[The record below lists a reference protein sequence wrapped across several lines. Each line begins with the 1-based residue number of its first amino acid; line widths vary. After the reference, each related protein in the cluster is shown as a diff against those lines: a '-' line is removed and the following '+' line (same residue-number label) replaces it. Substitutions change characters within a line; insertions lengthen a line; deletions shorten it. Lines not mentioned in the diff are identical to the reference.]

1 MSVFE
6 ELIDELKDEDLLEET
21 IFSLNQKSSSGSQS
35 PAEVSTKPT
44 DADPQSNSDPLVED
58 PIVDE
63 TRAEPEIEVE
73 ADADDMFAEQPADER
88 EIYRRRAMD
97 EVSSLQM
104 VEHVLS
110 GIEREHM
117 KMAPAIFDDFE
128 VKKALHKYLQISSPV
143 NSDEHSEAEY
153 QLFQETEK
161 WFSALAK
168 RDGNISVAN
177 VRRFCENSRPVL
189 SSQALMSLARFY
201 RNSPY
206 SEGVRGKFDFVMT
219 RLFSR
224 EIGDEKRKLLFGRI
238 EMLSHIKTLYGNWA
252 SLSIAFPDD
261 GHGPTIGGAVAGFEG
276 FVRESEAAVS
286 FDNLIQSDFFNRI
299 RLFKEQS
306 NELFLEAAV
315 SAAAIECNVRIGNR
329 FIDLIQKEREAT
341 SEASIEE
348 RYGYNHDT
356 IISNAASKTLLL
368 LDLLRQSRPLVVDA
382 DEEVEVSNVSKPV
395 VFDRAPVEVSTLSRQ
410 GAVNKWLVIATI
422 LALILSGGIYLWS
435 ETASTTESSI
445 EVAPAVDLSGTEL
458 KAHLREASTS
468 SETLYGVTQ
477 PTWDALSEDEK
488 KEFLSKAFE
497 FAKAKGMKKV
507 NFLSNR
513 GRTVAYA
520 SESRLEVFSPQ

>member
-21 IFSLNQKSSSGSQS
+21 IFTLNQKSNPGSRPS
-35 PAEVSTKPT
+35 LAAAILPPTEKPERAS
-44 DADPQSNSDPLVED
+44 DAAVEAATS
-58 PIVDE
+58 VE
-63 TRAEPEIEVE
+63 AEPQVELE
-73 ADADDMFAEQPADER
+73 ADGEVFLGQPADER

-97 EVSSLQM
+97 EASSLQM

-117 KMAPAIFDDFE
+117 KMTPATFDDLE

-161 WFSALAK
+161 WFSALSK
-168 RDGNISVAN
+168 RDSNISVAN

-224 EIGDEKRKLLFGRI
+224 EIGDEKRKLLFGRS
-238 EMLSHIKTLYGNWA
+238 EMLGHIKTLYGNWA
-252 SLSIAFPDD
+252 SLSIVNPDD
-261 GHGPTIGGAVAGFEG
+261 ENGGTVTGFEG
-276 FVRESEAAVS
+276 FVRESEVAGS
-286 FDNLIQSDFFNRI
+286 FDELIGSDFFNRI
-299 RLFKEQS
+299 RLFKEQA
-306 NELFLEAAV
+306 NELFLEPAV
-315 SAAAIECNVRIGNR
+315 TAAAIECNVRIGNR

-348 RYGYNHDT
+348 KYGYTYDT

-368 LDLLRQSRPLVVDA
+368 LDLLRQSRASVDEA
-382 DEEVEVSNVSKPV
+382 AEEIEVPTVSKPV
-395 VFDRAPVEVSTLSRQ
+395 VFERAPVDESAPSRMVS
-410 GAVNKWLVIATI
+410 VNKWLVIATI
-422 LALILSGGIYLWS
+422 LALTLSGGIYFWS
-435 ETASTTESSI
+435 ENAATTESSI
-445 EVAPAVDLSGTEL
+445 EVAPAVDLTGTDL

-468 SETLYGVTQ
+468 SETLYGVMQ

-488 KEFLSKAFE
+488 KEFLSKAFQ
-497 FAKAKGMKKV
+497 FAKTKGMKKV
-507 NFLSNR
+507 NFLNAR
-513 GRTVAYA
+513 GRTVAFA
-520 SESRLEVFSPQ
+520 SDSRLEVFGHQ

>member
-21 IFSLNQKSSSGSQS
+21 IFTLNQKSNSGSRS
-35 PAEVSTKPT
+35 PAAAAILSPT
-44 DADPQSNSDPLVED
+44 EQPERTSGTAVQVATSVE
-58 PIVDE
+58 
-63 TRAEPEIEVE
+63 AEPEAEVE
-73 ADADDMFAEQPADER
+73 ADGEVFLAQPADER
-88 EIYRRRAMD
+88 EVYRRRAMD

-117 KMAPAIFDDFE
+117 KMTPATFDDLE
-128 VKKALHKYLQISSPV
+128 VKKSLHKYLQISSPI

-153 QLFQETEK
+153 HLFQETER
-161 WFSALAK
+161 WFSALSK
-168 RDGNISVAN
+168 RDNNISVAN

-238 EMLSHIKTLYGNWA
+238 EMLGHIKTLYGNWA
-252 SLSIAFPDD
+252 SLSIVNPDEEN
-261 GHGPTIGGAVAGFEG
+261 GPPIGGTVAGFEG
-276 FVRESEAAVS
+276 FVRESEVAGS
-286 FDNLIQSDFFNRI
+286 FDELIGSDFFNRI
-299 RLFKEQS
+299 RLFKEQA
-306 NELFLEAAV
+306 NELFLEPAV
-315 SAAAIECNVRIGNR
+315 TAAAIECNVRIGNR
-329 FIDLIQKEREAT
+329 FIDLIQKERQAT
-341 SEASIEE
+341 TEASIEE
-348 RYGYNHDT
+348 KYGYTYDT

-368 LDLLRQSRPLVVDA
+368 LDVLRESRASFDDATEEMVVQT
-382 DEEVEVSNVSKPV
+382 VSKPV
-395 VFDRAPVEVSTLSRQ
+395 VFERAPVDESAPSRVVS
-410 GAVNKWLVIATI
+410 VNKWLVVAAI
-422 LALILSGGIYLWS
+422 LALILSGGIYFWS
-435 ETASTTESSI
+435 ENAATTESSI
-445 EVAPAVDLSGTEL
+445 EVAPGVDLAGTDL

-468 SETLYGVTQ
+468 SETLYGVMQ

-488 KEFLSKAFE
+488 KEFLSKAFQ

-507 NFLSNR
+507 NFLNAR

-520 SESRLEVFSPQ
+520 SDTRLEVFGPQ